1 MVLLFKAVNI
11 LMIVSKLYFR
21 RRIPTYP
28 ASMGYMAC
36 SEELGKEAV
45 RGILILQSCMFEV

>member
-11 LMIVSKLYFR
+11 FMIVLKLYFR

-36 SEELGKEAV
+36 SEEHGKEAV
-45 RGILILQSCMFEV
+45 RGIFLLQTCMFDV